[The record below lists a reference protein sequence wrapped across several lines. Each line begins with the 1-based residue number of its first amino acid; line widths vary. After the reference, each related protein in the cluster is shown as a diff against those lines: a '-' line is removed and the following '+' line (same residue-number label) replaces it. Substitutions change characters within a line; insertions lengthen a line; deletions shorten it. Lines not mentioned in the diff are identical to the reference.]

1 MGLLSQKRHWR
12 QKLQQVLTRANLP
25 ERLDLLHLPMVDL
38 LHLRMADLH
47 LLHPLRILNPH
58 LLLHVPMV
66 DLRLLHMLNP
76 HLLHHLPMVDLHLLL
91 PSIILSQFTLLPI
104 R

>member
-1 MGLLSQKRHWR
+1 MGLLSQKRHWT
-12 QKLQQVLTRANLP
+12 QKQQQVLTRANLP
-25 ERLDLLHLPMVDL
+25 ERLDLLHLPMG
-38 LHLRMADLH
+38 DLH
-47 LLHPLRILNPH
+47 LLHLHLRILNHH
-58 LLLHVPMV
+58 LLLHLHMV

-104 R
+104 P